1 MITFVCGVILGW
13 IAARSY
19 RKSKEDVKEMSD
31 DVKSFFGRFTKKD
44 EQVWVINKQQRL
56 EYVGSI

>member
-1 MITFVCGVILGW
+1 MITFVCGVVLGW

-31 DVKSFFGRFTKKD
+31 DVKSFLGRFTKKD
-44 EQVWVINKQQRL
+44 K
-56 EYVGSI
+56 